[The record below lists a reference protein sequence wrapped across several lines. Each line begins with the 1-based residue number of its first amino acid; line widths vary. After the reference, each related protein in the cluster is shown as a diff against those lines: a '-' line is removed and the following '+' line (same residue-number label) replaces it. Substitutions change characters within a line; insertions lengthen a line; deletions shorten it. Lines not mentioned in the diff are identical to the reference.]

1 MKKVLKIMK
10 FKLIDNKILLKK
22 GINTIGRKGINMNIL
37 IIDCNI
43 KLMSNLCSRK
53 HAIIDIKI
61 DNYDVYDLLKE
72 CVKIFIKDCSKS
84 GTFVNNVKIN
94 KDKNIEINSGD
105 KIFFGTPDVSY
116 TIIYN
121 PYIATLSRIPKQEKL
136 IIENEIHELGGYI
149 TRQWNDKCN
158 IVIVNDDCECIFFIN
173 IL

>member
-1 MKKVLKIMK
+1 MK